1 VTLSRDKINPLV
13 TLPKHRYDNTQNNY
27 IKFKLYIF
35 HLENK
40 GAEKMAQKEKPHA
53 LILEKDRKL
62 IDSIEKILKRRSYAV
77 TTSFEKEVALQH
89 LKERTYPLAV
99 VGDAEGSGSPFEA
112 MRDIVMASPM
122 TSMVLI
128 TDLPEDEVNEK
139 AEGYGILGHVSR
151 EVRSKDLLKLVK
163 SFEAIFTSF
172 APARK

>member
-1 VTLSRDKINPLV
+1 
-13 TLPKHRYDNTQNNY
+13 
-27 IKFKLYIF
+27 
-35 HLENK
+35 
-40 GAEKMAQKEKPHA
+40 MAQKEKPHA
-53 LILEKDRKL
+53 LILEKDRK
-62 IDSIEKILKRRSYAV
+62 IADSIEQILKRRSYAV
-77 TTSFEKEVALQH
+77 TASFEKEEALLH
-89 LKERTYPLAV
+89 LKEKTYPLAI
-99 VGDAEGSGSPFEA
+99 VGDAQGSGSPFEA

-128 TDLPEDEVNEK
+128 TDLPEEEVSEK